1 MFEKYLLWIKKFTIF
16 GLFVT
21 LNIQKL
27 EFWLLVNFGT
37 HGKSVTRVLW
47 KSFETRI
54 SENKNKKQNQTYRW
68 PRPLFKLDT
77 FWRLCHF
84 SLLRK
89 SFCPFIPKVWVHSF
103 FDFHCTCIRSAMKR
117 ILWRHILHLTQL
129 HFVSPHL
136 LSPCIIAFIIL
147 KFYVVTCHT
156 GIKTAHTVHVYAHI
170 CARYRGLSPLFL
182 LKHTN
187 KPWPLFRPFRFSND
201 QRKPNSFCGVHAMFP
216 GLI

>member
-1 MFEKYLLWIKKFTIF
+1 MKNICYEFKSSPFLVSLWHQIFKNLNFDFWLILEHTGKVWPGYSENHLRRELARTKIKKP
-16 GLFVT
+16 
-21 LNIQKL
+21 
-27 EFWLLVNFGT
+27 
-37 HGKSVTRVLW
+37 
-47 KSFETRI
+47 
-54 SENKNKKQNQTYRW
+54 NQTYSW

-89 SFCPFIPKVWVHSF
+89 YFCPFIPKVWVHSF